1 MPKRLQRAPRAA
13 SAGRAAQ
20 QAAPE
25 AGGRGES
32 RGARVSDR
40 VLATFTSQLAVLT
53 GAGLSVVRSLHILE
67 GQMTKGAFK
76 AALAEVTEDVEAGS
90 TLSEALGK
98 HPRAFETLYT
108 QMVKAGEAGG
118 ILDTVLE
125 RLAFFLER
133 AQEVRDKV
141 KGALIYPV
149 VVMVVGTAVVTFVMM
164 FVIPEFQ
171 AIFESFGKDLPR
183 PTQLL
188 MDASDFFL
196 QWWYLLFGVPA
207 LVFVLLR
214 LLAARNEGF
223 RYRLHALQLRMPVW
237 GRVAEGSMVARF
249 MRTFGT
255 LIQSGVPHLEALDIV
270 SMSLPNL
277 VLQEGIEEIA
287 ESVREGEG
295 IARPMGESGVF
306 DDMAVNMVDVGEE
319 TGELDAMCLRVADT
333 YEQEVERRTDAAL
346 QLLEPILLLLMA
358 LGVGY
363 IVFALFLPLLEM
375 MDTLGQI

>member
-237 GRVAEGSMVARF
+237 GRVAEGSMVERF

>member
-13 SAGRAAQ
+13 
-20 QAAPE
+20 
-25 AGGRGES
+25 AGGRDAQQEATDTGGRGAS
-32 RGARVSDR
+32 RGAKVSDR

-67 GQMTKGAFK
+67 GQMAKGAFK

-196 QWWYLLFGVPA
+196 KWWYLLFGIPA
-207 LVFVLLR
+207 LVFGLLR

-223 RYRLHALQLRMPVW
+223 RYRLHALQLRLPVW

-277 VLQEGIEEIA
+277 VLQEGIEEIS

-333 YEQEVERRTDAAL
+333 YEMEVERRTDAAL
-346 QLLEPILLLLMA
+346 QLLEPILLLVMA